1 MYFKR
6 GVIMSIYA
14 KLYLIGLALTAGG
27 CTFVTLYHGAENVKE
42 SPVFS
47 INSDNKTT
55 DKVKTI
61 TTSPPSEPAEN
72 APVQTE

>member
-6 GVIMSIYA
+6 GFIMSIYA
-14 KLYLIGLALTAGG
+14 KLCLIGLSLTIGG

-55 DKVKTI
+55 DKVNTV
-61 TTSPPSEPAEN
+61 TTATPSEPAEN
-72 APVQTE
+72 EPVQTE